1 MLEKLESSKGD
12 IEENNED
19 TTLPLL
25 DPGVRSTSLTENQKM
40 YLIRIGP
47 HQLILQQYPSTTRG
61 ANEAYKHSRFN
72 PAWFKEYPHLEYSLS
87 KDAAFCFVCFL
98 FGSGPGTEKADSA
111 WVKEGIRSWHKF
123 KSCGTKKQGKLAAHF
138 SSEAHKSALFSYAH
152 FAKASGHVDVLLD
165 KVKRSALIQEKEDLQ
180 QNRRVIEILL
190 DITKTLGRQGIAF
203 RGHGGDDDGNFK
215 QIVQLMAKYCTELR
229 HWLDTTRMR
238 LYHVTYLSAQL
249 QNEFI
254 ELIGREVQQRIVQEI
269 KDAGMY
275 SVMADTTP
283 DVSHKDRLA
292 IACRYVDKIGQP
304 RERLVSLTE
313 AKDKTGEGG
322 ATEIIES
329 LTEQGL
335 DLDELCFQSY
345 DYTASMSGRFNGVQK
360 KLQDKLGK
368 SVPYIPCLA
377 HRSNTVIE
385 HSCKAS
391 SIVTE
396 LFNVLEA
403 LFVFFTGST
412 KRNTSLQESI
422 QSMEV
427 DNPLNLRNLSGT
439 RWTAR
444 AESIKS
450 VWNSYEA
457 ILDSLSNLERS
468 DDGSTASGFCAP
480 SYYDLTSL

>member
-1 MLEKLESSKGD
+1 MKLTSIHASIQLGLKNIPTSSTAYQKMRPSASFASCLVVVQAWRKQTVCGSRKVFGHGTSSKVV
-12 IEENNED
+12 
-19 TTLPLL
+19 
-25 DPGVRSTSLTENQKM
+25 VRKSKGNS
-40 YLIRIGP
+40 
-47 HQLILQQYPSTTRG
+47 QLI
-61 ANEAYKHSRFN
+61 SRPKPTKVHF
-72 PAWFKEYPHLEYSLS
+72 
-87 KDAAFCFVCFL
+87 FL
-98 FGSGPGTEKADSA
+98 MFTSPKPPDTLTSCWIKQSGPLS
-111 WVKEGIRSWHKF
+111 S
-123 KSCGTKKQGKLAAHF
+123 KKRK
-138 SSEAHKSALFSYAH
+138 
-152 FAKASGHVDVLLD
+152 
-165 KVKRSALIQEKEDLQ
+165 DLK

-203 RGHGGDDDGNFK
+203 RGHGSDDDGNFK
-215 QIVQLMAKYCTELR
+215 QIVQLVAKYCPELR
-229 HWLDTTRMR
+229 HWLNTTRMR
-238 LYHVTYLSAQL
+238 PYHVTYLSAQS

-254 ELIGREVQQRIVQEI
+254 ELIGWEVQQCIVQEI

-275 SVMADTTP
+275 SVMADTTL

-292 IACRYVDKIGQP
+292 IACWYVDKMGQP

-313 AKDKTGEGG
+313 AKDKTGDGG

-345 DYTASMSGRFNGVQK
+345 DYTASMSGRFNGVKK

-391 SIVTE
+391 PIVAE

-427 DNPLNLRNLSGT
+427 DNPLNLRNLSRT

-468 DDGSTASGFCAP
+468 DDSSAASG
-480 SYYDLTSL
+480 LRVKLLR

>member
-1 MLEKLESSKGD
+1 M
-12 IEENNED
+12 
-19 TTLPLL
+19 
-25 DPGVRSTSLTENQKM
+25 
-40 YLIRIGP
+40 
-47 HQLILQQYPSTTRG
+47 
-61 ANEAYKHSRFN
+61 
-72 PAWFKEYPHLEYSLS
+72 
-87 KDAAFCFVCFL
+87 
-98 FGSGPGTEKADSA
+98 
-111 WVKEGIRSWHKF
+111 
-123 KSCGTKKQGKLAAHF
+123 
-138 SSEAHKSALFSYAH
+138 
-152 FAKASGHVDVLLD
+152 LD
-165 KVKRSALIQEKEDLQ
+165 KVKQSAFIQEKEDLQ

-203 RGHGGDDDGNFK
+203 LGHGGDDDGNFK
-215 QIVQLMAKYCTELR
+215 QIVQLMAKYCPELR
-229 HWLDTTRMR
+229 HCLNTTRMCP
-238 LYHVTYLSAQL
+238 YHVTYLSAQS

-322 ATEIIES
+322 AIEIIES

-377 HRSNTVIE
+377 HRSNTVIQ

-391 SIVTE
+391 PVVTE

-403 LFVFFTGST
+403 LFVFFTSST

-427 DNPLNLRNLSGT
+427 DNPLNLRNLSRT
-439 RWTAR
+439 RWTAG

-457 ILDSLSNLERS
+457 IIDSLSNLERS
-468 DDGSTASGFCAP
+468 DDGSTASGLRAKLLRF
-480 SYYDLTSL
+480 DLIVTIMFMKNIMYKSK